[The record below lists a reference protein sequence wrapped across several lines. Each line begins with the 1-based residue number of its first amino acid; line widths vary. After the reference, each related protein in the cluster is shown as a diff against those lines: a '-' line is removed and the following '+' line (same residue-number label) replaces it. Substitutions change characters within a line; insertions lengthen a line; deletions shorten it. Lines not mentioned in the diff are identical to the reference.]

1 MYKNL
6 LFSANHVKMH
16 LRLILTIG
24 GLLCAF
30 LLPCTPAEAQVK
42 GVHNPLQSPARTS
55 ARMGESAARPA
66 VYTHETAKKAEST
79 LPLQIPVSPYFYISE
94 DLNGYVDIWRNVSYV
109 QTEYATDSIP
119 WIYDSLEHFVDDWT
133 SETFYVRSEN
143 HEGLRPL
150 KREWVVTDAGYK
162 AMRMQYDYAQDGNQW
177 KREEYY
183 IIDPSPEGLTPHH
196 LIGVIVHYP
205 ANLAEAVGPEI
216 QQAIHYATI
225 QRH

>member
-1 MYKNL
+1 MKQPL
-6 LFSANHVKMH
+6 CWI
-16 LRLILTIG
+16 RTTG
-24 GLLCAF
+24 GLLGLS
-30 LLPCTPAEAQVK
+30 LLSIQ
-42 GVHNPLQSPARTS
+42 LTS
-55 ARMGESAARPA
+55 AQAQAVRSPLGTPSSPTARQDKPTDRPTSS
-66 VYTHETAKKAEST
+66 THETARKAESA

-133 SETFYVRSEN
+133 SETFYVRSEK

-150 KREWVVTDAGYK
+150 KREWVVTNAGYK

-183 IIDPSPEGLTPHH
+183 IIDPAPGELTPHH

-205 ANLAEAVGPEI
+205 ADLAEEIGTEI
-216 QQAIHYATI
+216 QQAMHYATI
-225 QRH
+225 QRN